1 MTQLFEEPVL
11 LVLCSSFTG
20 KTTFIKY
27 LLGRDYPGTHIG
39 PEPTTDRFVAVFH
52 GMEERRI
59 PGNTL
64 AVQPDKPYQVWA
76 SVFVSI
82 FLFFPLAGS

>member
-1 MTQLFEEPVL
+1 MV
-11 LVLCSSFTG
+11 SRRHAG

-64 AVQPDKPYQVWA
+64 AVQPDKPYQVWGNPIQREA
-76 SVFVSI
+76 REGGSPRSREAPSAAWVS
-82 FLFFPLAGS
+82 